1 MKSGT
6 GYAFVKSMRTFGSD
20 IISTLQRGS
29 RAAVVI
35 SSFACVGL
43 TATAASAATGP
54 RLALDLDYAVGV
66 DEPQVDAGG
75 GGNLRFGYK
84 LDLKVCSITPE
95 VGAAYYSFGG
105 AAKPNLFG
113 GVGGLRLGFL
123 KVIEP
128 SIFAHVGYVN
138 LESYGVDQGNPLVDA
153 GLALDFTLLPL
164 IDVGIHGAYSA
175 VLVKDANAFD
185 WARVGAHA
193 ALQF

>member
-1 MKSGT
+1 MGS
-6 GYAFVKSMRTFGSD
+6 ASHQHMRTFRFD
-20 IISTLQRGS
+20 PISTMQRGS
-29 RAAVVI
+29 RAALVI
-35 SSFACVGL
+35 ASFACVGL
-43 TATAASAATGP
+43 TATTASAATGP

-66 DEPQVDAGG
+66 DETAVDAGG
-75 GGNLRFGYK
+75 GGTLRFGYK
-84 LDLKVCSITPE
+84 VDLALCSITPE

-105 AAKPNLFG
+105 ASKPNLFG
-113 GVGGLRLGFL
+113 GVGGVRVGFL

-138 LESYGVDQGNPLVDA
+138 LEAYGVDQANPLVDV

-164 IDVGIHGAYSA
+164 LDVGVHGAYSA

-185 WARVGAHA
+185 WARLGAHA